1 MAKKI
6 TEKDVKYIENN
17 ICFSTSFL
25 AKILRVSSQTIN
37 NWEKQGCPKVTHG
50 YWSAYDVMEWREEKY
65 KNKNSGKDDPS
76 KMNMYEQK
84 IYYEV
89 QLKKVQSEFQ
99 ELKTAILNGDY
110 LEKKDVVAELKR
122 FFIVFKRAAYAM
134 GKKVSAQMS
143 TYVDEVDARLID
155 NLITDSINQS
165 LEQLSEGDLIG
176 KK

>member
-6 TEKDVKYIENN
+6 TEKDVKYIGDK

-25 AKILRVSSQTIN
+25 AKILHVTSQTIN
-37 NWEKQGCPKVTHG
+37 NWEKQGCPKETHG
-50 YWSAYDVMEWREEKY
+50 YWSMLEVLEWREEKFKS
-65 KNKNSGKDDPS
+65 KNNSKDPES
-76 KMNMYEQK
+76 MNMYEQK

-110 LEKKDVVAELKR
+110 LERKNVVAELKR
-122 FFIVFKRAAYAM
+122 FFVVFQRAANAM
-134 GKKVSAQMS
+134 GKKVSAQIS
-143 TYVDEVDARLID
+143 TYVDEVEARKLDSLIAE
-155 NLITDSINQS
+155 NINS
-165 LEQLSEGDLIG
+165 ALEQMSEGDIVG

>member
-6 TEKDVKYIENN
+6 TEKDIKYIGDK

-25 AKILRVSSQTIN
+25 AKVLKVSSQTVN
-37 NWEKQGCPKVTHG
+37 NWEKQGCPKEAHG
-50 YWSAYDVMEWREEKY
+50 YWSMYDVLQWKEEKLKSKSGG
-65 KNKNSGKDDPS
+65 KNPDE
-76 KMNMYEQK
+76 MNMYEQK

-110 LEKKDVVAELKR
+110 LEKKNVVADLKR
-122 FFIVFKRAAYAM
+122 FFVVFKRAAHAM
-134 GKKVSAQMS
+134 GKKVSMQMS
-143 TYVDEVDARLID
+143 TYVDEVEARKID
-155 NLITDSINQS
+155 NLVTDSINLA
-165 LEQLSEGDLIG
+165 LEQMSEGDLVG

>member
-6 TEKDVKYIENN
+6 TEKDIKYIDDK

-25 AKILRVSSQTIN
+25 AKVLKVSSQTIN
-37 NWEKQGCPKVTHG
+37 NWEKQGCSKVTHG
-50 YWSAYDVMEWREEKY
+50 YWSMYDVLEWREEKL
-65 KNKNSGKDDPS
+65 KNKNNGQDDPS

-110 LEKKDVVAELKR
+110 LEKKNVVAELKR
-122 FFIVFKRAAYAM
+122 FFVVFKRAAYAM

-143 TYVDEVDARLID
+143 TYVDEVEARKID
-155 NLITDSINQS
+155 NLITDSINAS
-165 LEQLSEGDLIG
+165 LEQMSEGDIVG
-176 KK
+176 TK

>member
-6 TEKDVKYIENN
+6 TEKDIKYIGDK

-25 AKILRVSSQTIN
+25 AKILKVSSQTIN
-37 NWEKQGCPKVTHG
+37 NWEKQGCPKEAHG
-50 YWSAYDVMEWREEKY
+50 YWSMYDVLEWKEEKL
-65 KNKNSGKDDPS
+65 KSKSNGKDPAT
-76 KMNMYEQK
+76 MNMYEQK

-122 FFIVFKRAAYAM
+122 FFVVFKRAAYSM
-134 GKKVSAQMS
+134 GKKVSAQI
-143 TYVDEVDARLID
+143 TAYVDESEARKVDVM
-155 NLITDSINQS
+155 ITDSINIS
-165 LEQLSEGDLIG
+165 LEQMSEGDFIG